1 MSLIQS
7 NIFGIFSRFKIS
19 HKLWLSFA
27 GLALL
32 LLALSLTALYSL
44 SDARTKIIDVTGV
57 AQPTVTLSM
66 ELAETLDGANA
77 ALGFYLLS
85 KSEQDRENY
94 LHLLTSL
101 DQQLEQLQLMPNVQA
116 DAEMLERVQ
125 LIDKS
130 IDRYQAYREQML
142 ALATSSNRNQPGIGF
157 SAGKMEPVAAEIQ
170 QNLTQMILSEEEE
183 ELSEQRRALL
193 LELTEL
199 RQIWMNIVNVNRAF
213 IAFRGKTNITNIE
226 LYREGFK
233 KALGKIQAYGDLLNF
248 EQEESV
254 SIIDEK
260 MKVYFDLQDRLIKI
274 HSSDKWRM
282 DAWLIA
288 NEISPLVNTIK
299 NDLNWIVQRQQRL
312 SETLADELLSQVNI
326 MTSLIGGLLILG
338 MVIGFGGGSL
348 LSTSITRAL
357 NTTVE
362 AMTDIAHGEGDLTR
376 RMQVRGQDELAQ
388 LATGFNSFVEKIQDT
403 ILHVSTSTETLTAAA
418 DRMMTISDETTQ
430 GVQTQR
436 SEIEKVVSGMSA
448 MTTTVDNVS
457 QHVESATEITE
468 RTDEQSREGRRVV
481 GATISSIEKL
491 ASGVEQAADVIQ
503 HLEGDSENIGSVL
516 EVISGIAEQTN
527 LLALNAAIEAA
538 RAGEQGRGFAVVA
551 DEVRNLA
558 ARTQSSTEEIRQMIE
573 KLQTGSRE
581 AVAVMEQGRK
591 QARESVEQAGLAGQA
606 LEAIASA
613 VDEITAMNRQIADAA
628 HQQREVSG
636 EINENIININ
646 QVAENTSSHTV
657 ELADASTEL
666 SQLALEIQQQI
677 GRFKIS

>member
-1 MSLIQS
+1 MSSTQS
-7 NIFGIFSRFKIS
+7 GIFGIFSRFKIS
-19 HKLWLSFA
+19 HKLWFNFA

-32 LLALSLTALYSL
+32 LLVVSLTALYSL

-101 DQQLEQLQLMPNVQA
+101 DQQLEQLQLMPNVQT
-116 DAEMLERVQ
+116 DAEMLKRVQ

-170 QNLTQMILSEEEE
+170 QNLTQMILSEEQED
-183 ELSEQRRALL
+183 LSEQRRALL

-233 KALGKIQAYGDLLNF
+233 KALDKIQAYGDLLNF

-254 SIIDEK
+254 SIVDEK

-274 HSSDKWRM
+274 HSGDKWRM

-299 NDLNWIVQRQQRL
+299 NDLNWIVQRQQNL

-348 LSTSITRAL
+348 VSTSITRAL

-376 RMQVRGQDELAQ
+376 RMQVHGRDELAQ
-388 LATGFNSFVEKIQDT
+388 LATGFNSFVEKIQNT

-418 DRMMTISDETTQ
+418 DRMMTISDETTR

-457 QHVESATEITE
+457 QHVDSATEITG

-481 GATISSIEKL
+481 GATISSIEEL
-491 ASGVEQAADVIQ
+491 ASAVEQAADVIQ
-503 HLEGDSENIGSVL
+503 RLEGDSETIGSVL

-573 KLQTGSRE
+573 KLQTGSQE
-581 AVAVMEQGRK
+581 AVSVMEIGRK
-591 QARESVEQAGLAGQA
+591 QARESVEQASLAGQA
-606 LEAIASA
+606 LEAITSA
-613 VDEITAMNRQIADAA
+613 VDEITAMNHQIADAA
-628 HQQREVSG
+628 QQQREVSG

-646 QVAENTSSHTV
+646 QVAEDTSTHTV

-666 SQLALEIQQQI
+666 SQLALEIQEQI
-677 GRFKIS
+677 GRFKVS

>member
-1 MSLIQS
+1 MSSTQS
-7 NIFGIFSRFKIS
+7 GIFGIFSRFKIS
-19 HKLWLSFA
+19 HKLWFNFA

-32 LLALSLTALYSL
+32 LLVVSLTALYSL

-101 DQQLEQLQLMPNVQA
+101 DQQLEQLQLMPNVQT
-116 DAEMLERVQ
+116 DAEMLKRVQ

-170 QNLTQMILSEEEE
+170 QNLTQMILSEEQED
-183 ELSEQRRALL
+183 LSEQRRALL

-233 KALGKIQAYGDLLNF
+233 KALDKIQAYGDLLNF

-254 SIIDEK
+254 SIVDEK

-299 NDLNWIVQRQQRL
+299 NDLNWIVQRQQNL

-348 LSTSITRAL
+348 VSTSITRAL

-376 RMQVRGQDELAQ
+376 RMQVHGRDELAQ
-388 LATGFNSFVEKIQDT
+388 LATGFNSFVEKIQNT

-418 DRMMTISDETTQ
+418 DRMMTISDETTR

-457 QHVESATEITE
+457 QHVDSATEITG

-481 GATISSIEKL
+481 GATISSIEEL
-491 ASGVEQAADVIQ
+491 ASAVEQAADVIQ
-503 HLEGDSENIGSVL
+503 RLEGDSETIGSVL

-573 KLQTGSRE
+573 KLQTGSQE
-581 AVAVMEQGRK
+581 AVSVMEIGRK
-591 QARESVEQAGLAGQA
+591 QARESVEQASLAGQA
-606 LEAIASA
+606 LEAITSA
-613 VDEITAMNRQIADAA
+613 VDEITAMNHQIADAA
-628 HQQREVSG
+628 QQQREVSG

-646 QVAENTSSHTV
+646 QVAEDTSTHTV

-666 SQLALEIQQQI
+666 SQLALEIQEQI
-677 GRFKIS
+677 GRFKVS

>member
-1 MSLIQS
+1 MSSTQS
-7 NIFGIFSRFKIS
+7 GIFGIFSRFKIS
-19 HKLWLSFA
+19 HKLWFNFA

-32 LLALSLTALYSL
+32 LLVVSLTALYSL

-101 DQQLEQLQLMPNVQA
+101 DQQLEQLQLMPNVQT
-116 DAEMLERVQ
+116 DAEMLKRVQ

-170 QNLTQMILSEEEE
+170 QNLTQMILSEEQED
-183 ELSEQRRALL
+183 LSEQRRALL

-233 KALGKIQAYGDLLNF
+233 KALDKIQAYGDLLNF

-299 NDLNWIVQRQQRL
+299 NDLNWIVQRQQNL

-348 LSTSITRAL
+348 VSTSITRAL

-376 RMQVRGQDELAQ
+376 RMQVHGRDELAQ
-388 LATGFNSFVEKIQDT
+388 LATGFNSFVEKIQNT

-418 DRMMTISDETTQ
+418 DRMMTISDETTR

-457 QHVESATEITE
+457 QHVDSATEITG

-481 GATISSIEKL
+481 DATISSIEEL

-503 HLEGDSENIGSVL
+503 RLEGDTETIGSVL

-573 KLQTGSRE
+573 KLQTGSQE
-581 AVAVMEQGRK
+581 AVSVMEIGRK
-591 QARESVEQAGLAGQA
+591 QARESVEQASLAGQA
-606 LEAIASA
+606 LEAITSA
-613 VDEITAMNRQIADAA
+613 VDEITAMNHQIADAA
-628 HQQREVSG
+628 QQQREVSG

-646 QVAENTSSHTV
+646 QVAEDTSTHTV

-666 SQLALEIQQQI
+666 SQLALEIQEQI
-677 GRFKIS
+677 GRFKVS

>member
-1 MSLIQS
+1 MSSTQS
-7 NIFGIFSRFKIS
+7 GIFGIFSRFKIS
-19 HKLWLSFA
+19 HKLWFNFA

-32 LLALSLTALYSL
+32 LLVVSLTALYSL

-170 QNLTQMILSEEEE
+170 QNLTQMILSEEQED
-183 ELSEQRRALL
+183 LSEQRRALL

-233 KALGKIQAYGDLLNF
+233 KALDKIQAYGDLLNF

-299 NDLNWIVQRQQRL
+299 NDLNWIVQRQQNL

-348 LSTSITRAL
+348 VSTSITRAL

-376 RMQVRGQDELAQ
+376 RMQVHGRDELAQ
-388 LATGFNSFVEKIQDT
+388 LATGFNSFVEKIQNT

-418 DRMMTISDETTQ
+418 DRMMTISDETTR

-457 QHVESATEITE
+457 QHVDSATEITG

-481 GATISSIEKL
+481 DATISSIEEL

-503 HLEGDSENIGSVL
+503 RLEGDSETIGSVL

-573 KLQTGSRE
+573 KLQTGSQE
-581 AVAVMEQGRK
+581 AVSVMEIGRK
-591 QARESVEQAGLAGQA
+591 QARESVEQASLAGQA
-606 LEAIASA
+606 LEAITSA
-613 VDEITAMNRQIADAA
+613 VDEITAMNHQIADAA
-628 HQQREVSG
+628 QQQREVSG

-646 QVAENTSSHTV
+646 QVAEDTSTHTV

-666 SQLALEIQQQI
+666 SQLALEIQEQI
-677 GRFKIS
+677 GRFKVS